1 MEFGI
6 WFIKESNNMKFK
18 YLVLLFFTITSLALA
33 SESSIY
39 GEDLIKNILGYD
51 KKESLHLGYY
61 FTLLQSKYFQP
72 LFLGVL
78 IGVPTAFFIHY
89 KIIGPMIFSHDRK
102 KIYVFSVFNRVVHTI
117 AAIAFILLIPT
128 GVVMMFGDFFGGG
141 TFVRANKEIHA
152 IATLL
157 FIISVIPMFFM
168 WVKDMLP
175 TSDDIKWMMIV
186 GGYLNKRKDP
196 VPAGKFN
203 AGQKSWFLV
212 ATLGGII
219 MILTGA
225 IMYFQDFKLDFIVQ
239 MGLSQID
246 LLRGSAIVHNILGL
260 AVLALF
266 LVHIY
271 MSVFAIKGAIHSIIT
286 GYKEEEELEIL
297 HSSYYKKLKKE
308 QKV

>member
-1 MEFGI
+1 
-6 WFIKESNNMKFK
+6 MKFK
-18 YLVLLFFTITSLALA
+18 YLVLLFFTITSLAFA

>member
-18 YLVLLFFTITSLALA
+18 YLVLLFFTITSLAFA